1 MWLENWIMDINFLN
15 ILYLVLSFC
24 SIVLTIFLTIFLVRW
39 IKLLWNLN
47 KIIWAMNSMIDMAN
61 AFLIKP
67 LQILEFIIEYLWKFL
82 WNNKK
87 DNSENISENKKK

>member
-15 ILYLVLSFC
+15 ILYLVLSVC
-24 SIVLTIFLTIFLVRW
+24 SIILTIFLTIFLVRW

-67 LQILEFIIEYLWKFL
+67 LQIMEFLIDFGKKNFFKNENK
-82 WNNKK
+82 NKK
-87 DNSENISENKKK
+87 L